1 MRILV
6 LGGTAWLGS
15 EIVRQAMDRGH
26 EVTCLARG
34 ESGLAPGGAR
44 FVRADRDRRDAFG
57 EVDGEQWDAV
67 VDVTRQPGQAR
78 RAVEHLGPRAGHWV
92 YVSSSSAYADTATP
106 GVDESG
112 ALLPALD
119 DEVLRDPEDYGP
131 AKVACEQHVLDTIR
145 PDHSLIA
152 RVGLIGGPGDLFGRT
167 GYWPLRFARP
177 ADFAGR
183 VLVPSVPGLGVQV
196 IDVRDLA
203 AWLLDGVERT
213 ISGIFNVG
221 GPTLS
226 LEEHLAVARRVAG
239 HVGDVTEAPQDWLV
253 AHGVE
258 PWAGPRSL
266 PLWLESPAW
275 AGLNSH
281 DASRAVALGLRARPL
296 EQTLADVLAW
306 ELEQGVDRPRRAGLT
321 AEDERDLLTAFDGVR

>member
-15 EIVRQAMDRGH
+15 ELVRHAVDRGH
-26 EVTCLARG
+26 DITAFARG
-34 ESGLAPGGAR
+34 ESGAPPDGAR
-44 FVRADRDRRDAFG
+44 FVRGDRDRLEAFG
-57 EVDGEQWDAV
+57 ELDGEEWDAV

-78 RAVEHLGPRAGHWV
+78 RAVEQLGPRSGHWV
-92 YVSSSSAYADTATP
+92 YVSSSSVYADTATT

-119 DEVLRDPEDYGP
+119 DEVLRDPEDYGR
-131 AKVACEQHVLDTIR
+131 AKVACEQFVLAGIR

-177 ADFAGR
+177 ADPDGR

-203 AWLLDGVERT
+203 SWLVDAAERA
-213 ISGIFNVG
+213 ISGIYNAG
-221 GPTLS
+221 GPTLR
-226 LEEHLAVARRVAG
+226 LDEHLAVARRIAG
-239 HVGDVTEAPQDWLV
+239 HDGAVIEASQEWLL

-258 PWAGPRSL
+258 QWMGPRSL
-266 PLWLESPAW
+266 PLWLETPAW

-296 EQTLADVLAW
+296 EETLADVLRW
-306 ELEQGVDRPRRAGLT
+306 ELEQGADRPRRAGLT
-321 AEDERDLLTAFDGVR
+321 AQEERDLLEAFDSVR